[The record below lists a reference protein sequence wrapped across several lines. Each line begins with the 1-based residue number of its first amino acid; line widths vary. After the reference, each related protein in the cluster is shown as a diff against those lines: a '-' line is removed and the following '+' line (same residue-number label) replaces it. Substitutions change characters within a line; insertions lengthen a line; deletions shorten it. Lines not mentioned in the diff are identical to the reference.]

1 MRALRLSSVCAAAL
15 LAVSCAAGG
24 FETRAV
30 STIDA
35 PAGPAA
41 QLYETGKAH
50 FAAGRWGAAVHAFQA
65 AAARDPRHVG
75 AHNGLAAAYD
85 RLGRFDLADRAY
97 MEALTLAP
105 DDPATLNNMGW
116 SRHLRGQPELARVYL
131 RHAADLAPED
141 GVTQANLGAVEAV
154 SAARAAE
161 EEQVAVVPE
170 AADQV
175 PRLTRRDFATVQ
187 LVTTRSGAGAVSL
200 PMPPPAEAPRSRL
213 VETAPAMRTAPPAP
227 VAVAASVPAP
237 VPGVKPAAA
246 AVAGPKAGRVVN
258 AVLPA
263 ARDAGPVSRAMP
275 VEAGLFDG
283 VAVEV
288 SNGNGIRRMAART
301 AAWLGDRGVPV
312 RRLTNADTFSIA
324 ASAIFWRDAGDAGA
338 ARALASLL
346 PDAVTVVHAPDQ
358 AADVR
363 LVLGAD
369 LAAFDAAVLKQ
380 GKDHHDQ
387 HHEQVASR

>member
-1 MRALRLSSVCAAAL
+1 MRVLRLSSVCAAAL
-15 LAVSCAAGG
+15 LVVSCAAGG

-131 RHAADLAPED
+131 RHAVDLAPED

-187 LVTTRSGAGAVSL
+187 LVTTRSGARAVSL

-213 VETAPAMRTAPPAP
+213 AGAAPAARSASPAP
-227 VAVAASVPAP
+227 VAVAATAAPAP
-237 VPGVKPAAA
+237 APA
-246 AVAGPKAGRVVN
+246 AGRVVN

-263 ARDAGPVSRAMP
+263 APAAGPVSRGMP

-283 VAVEV
+283 VTVEV

-312 RRLTNADTFSIA
+312 RRLTNADTFSNA
-324 ASAIFWRDAGDAGA
+324 ASAVFWRDAGDAGA

-363 LVLGAD
+363 LVLGSD
-369 LAAFDAAVLKQ
+369 LAAFDAAILKQ